1 MGIASTIQNKKEGE
15 MKKTG
20 LFLLVISFF
29 LIGCASTGQSPG
41 PSIKEGDT
49 APDFSLIDI
58 SGNEVRMSDFKEKKN
73 VVLIFYTNHREGG
86 NTN

>member
-1 MGIASTIQNKKEGE
+1 

-20 LFLLVISFF
+20 LFLLVITF
-29 LIGCASTGQSPG
+29 LIGCASTVQSPG